1 MCFRERG
8 RETEFFFLKNVI
20 VYDPRSSSTPLE
32 MDHEE
37 RGGTID
43 SQQSVSS
50 SSKSVT
56 IIKVSQC
63 VL

>member
-32 MDHEE
+32 MDYEE
-37 RGGTID
+37 RGGTTD
-43 SQQSVSS
+43 S
-50 SSKSVT
+50 K
-56 IIKVSQC
+56 
-63 VL
+63 